1 MTTTGTTMIQPA
13 AAETAE
19 DRIRHVKL
27 STLTLPLDT
36 PISGLFTVEC
46 GAPLRQWVYA
56 ARRAALVSRIR
67 AW

>member
-1 MTTTGTTMIQPA
+1 MGEDYGY
-13 AAETAE
+13 AEQTISAFAG
-19 DRIRHVKL
+19 RHRDEVEAKKRDL
-27 STLTLPLDT
+27 SSEFGH
-36 PISGLFTVEC
+36 IWWLFTVEC